1 MRPPCLRKCHAR
13 TNGYGCGYCH
23 ESFFH
28 KSLSLLKKLIYN
40 VISFSTCHEVL
51 PIEGIPKNA
60 FSTSCPEVEELYL
73 IIYKPVSNSFIQ
85 EFKTLSLW

>member
-1 MRPPCLRKCHAR
+1 M
-13 TNGYGCGYCH
+13 
-23 ESFFH
+23 F
-28 KSLSLLKKLIYN
+28 
-40 VISFSTCHEVL
+40 ISFSTCHEVL

-73 IIYKPVSNSFIQ
+73 IIYKPVSNPFIQ